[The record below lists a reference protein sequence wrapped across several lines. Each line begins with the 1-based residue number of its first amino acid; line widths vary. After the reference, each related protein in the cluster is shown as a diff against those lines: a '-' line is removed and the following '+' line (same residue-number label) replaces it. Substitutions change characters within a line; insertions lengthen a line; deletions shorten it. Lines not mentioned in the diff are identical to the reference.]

1 MMHQVSS
8 EFVYLFVEKRFY
20 LHNVIFLFIISKA
33 AWLSWL
39 KRLFSKQEMVSSN
52 ITEALFLAAIWYL
65 AAKNNATVSFK
76 LTISCL
82 LDRRFNQLSHTALLT
97 LIEKITLFK

>member
-1 MMHQVSS
+1 M
-8 EFVYLFVEKRFY
+8 
-20 LHNVIFLFIISKA
+20 
-33 AWLSWL
+33 LSL
-39 KRLFSKQEMVSSN
+39 NLTAV
-52 ITEALFLAAIWYL
+52 LFLAAIWYL
-65 AAKNNATVSFK
+65 AAKNNATVRYE